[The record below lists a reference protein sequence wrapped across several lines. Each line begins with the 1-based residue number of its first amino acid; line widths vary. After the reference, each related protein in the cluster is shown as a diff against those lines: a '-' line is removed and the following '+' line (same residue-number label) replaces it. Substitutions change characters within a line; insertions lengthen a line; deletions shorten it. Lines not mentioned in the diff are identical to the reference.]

1 MLNWSLG
8 PWQYTTAGLSLALAI
23 SLAWGARVDSLRAQ
37 HRAALETT
45 IARYEA
51 VQAKA
56 QSDFDAKI
64 AAMQAENRRL
74 NDDADRKAADATIVY
89 RDRVVRLPSA
99 PASCVAGSADMPAAD
114 VPESGNGPGGD
125 SVILART
132 DALICATNTARLE
145 AVREWS
151 LGMNGGNND

>member
-8 PWQYTTAGLSLALAI
+8 PWQYATGGLAVALAL

-37 HRAALETT
+37 HKAALEAT
-45 IARYEA
+45 IARYDA
-51 VQAKA
+51 AQAKA

-99 PASCVAGSADMPAAD
+99 PASCAAGGSDLSDAGDAARA
-114 VPESGNGPGGD
+114 NRPGRD
-125 SVILART
+125 SVILERA

-145 AVREWS
+145 AAREWA
-151 LGMNGGNND
+151 LEMDK

>member
-1 MLNWSLG
+1 MPNWSLG
-8 PWQYTTAGLSLALAI
+8 PWQYATGGLAVALAL

-37 HRAALETT
+37 HKAALETT

-51 VQAKA
+51 AQAKA

-89 RDRVVRLPSA
+89 RDRVVRLPAA
-99 PASCVAGSADMPAAD
+99 PASCVAGSAGVPAGD
-114 VPESGNGPGGD
+114 VPQSNNGPGRD
-125 SVILART
+125 SVILERA

-145 AVREWS
+145 AVREWA
-151 LGMNGGNND
+151 LGMSDK

>member
-1 MLNWSLG
+1 MPNWSLG
-8 PWQYTTAGLSLALAI
+8 PWQYVTSGLAVALAL
-23 SLAWGARVDSLRAQ
+23 SLAWGARVDRLRAM
-37 HRAALETT
+37 HKAALETT
-45 IARYEA
+45 IASYEA
-51 VQAKA
+51 AQAKA

-99 PASCVAGSADMPAAD
+99 PASCAAGSADMPAAD
-114 VPESGNGPGGD
+114 IPQSNNGPGRD
-125 SVILART
+125 SVILERA

-145 AVREWS
+145 VAREWA
-151 LGMNGGNND
+151 LGMDK